1 MRLLNLASFCFAVA
15 SAFLLYSL
23 NYETRR
29 LEAHVQTQ
37 ERTADK
43 ARSDIAILKAERSH
57 LSRPERIDPFARQQ
71 GLAPPRPDQLAV
83 NTDASDLVTGA
94 TAPALVIQAAQP
106 VEAPAV
112 AEGR

>member
-1 MRLLNLASFCFAVA
+1 MRLLNLAAFCFAVA

-29 LEAHVQTQ
+29 LEAHVQSQ
-37 ERTADK
+37 ERAAEK

-71 GLAPPRPDQLAV
+71 GLAPPRPDQLALPGDV
-83 NTDASDLVTGA
+83 SALMSDEQSAG
-94 TAPALVIQAAQP
+94 
-106 VEAPAV
+106 
-112 AEGR
+112 GR

>member
-1 MRLLNLASFCFAVA
+1 MRLLNLAAFCFAVA
-15 SAFLLYSL
+15 SAFLMYSL

-29 LEAHVQTQ
+29 LEAYVQSQ

-71 GLAPPRPDQLAV
+71 GLAPPRPDQLALPDDV
-83 NTDASDLVTGA
+83 SVLMSGA
-94 TAPALVIQAAQP
+94 
-106 VEAPAV
+106 AV
-112 AEGR
+112 SGGQ